1 MKNSLDINSG
11 SHFKYLLFVILI
23 TLLSMTL
30 FQIVPM
36 LVITLFKENGGY
48 IISNITAYNSNPY
61 LMDEHI
67 NTIPN
72 IFNSTINSLKLLTL
86 CSQIGTF
93 LVPSLFIFWRFKNIP
108 LHLNK
113 IEQKGIF
120 YLIIP
125 FLILLGISQLLVQFS
140 LYVGYDFLPGSIVN
154 YLEKEQ
160 LFNTKIQDYFVTK
173 SGINLLMN
181 VGLMAILP
189 AVAEELFFRGILQPL
204 FIRLTKKKWWG
215 ILITSVIFSLLHFQ
229 IDHLLAILFASV
241 ILGLVYEKKMN
252 IYLNMLLH
260 FAFNTFS
267 LFSLFL
273 IKNKVIEE
281 NSLEVV
287 LNYGLVPTG
296 IICLLL
302 SIKKNGKALI

>member
-1 MKNSLDINSG
+1 MKNSLDIAPG
-11 SHFKYLLFVILI
+11 SYFKYLLFVILI

-30 FQIVPM
+30 FQLVPM
-36 LVITLFKENGGY
+36 LVITLLKDNGGY
-48 IISNITAYNSNPY
+48 
-61 LMDEHI
+61 
-67 NTIPN
+67 
-72 IFNSTINSLKLLTL
+72 
-86 CSQIGTF
+86 IGTF
-93 LVPSLFIFWRFKNIP
+93 LVPSLFIFWRFKKIT
-108 LHLNK
+108 LHVYKLERK
-113 IEQKGIF
+113 EIF

-140 LYVGYDFLPGSIVN
+140 LYVGYDYLPDAIIT

-160 LFNTKIQDYFVTK
+160 LFNTKIQDYFVTQ
-173 SGINLLMN
+173 SVINLLMN

-215 ILITSVIFSLLHFQ
+215 IIITSIIFSSLHFQ

-267 LFSLFL
+267 LLSLFL
-273 IKNKVIEE
+273 IKNNVFFIF
-281 NSLEVV
+281 
-287 LNYGLVPTG
+287 
-296 IICLLL
+296 
-302 SIKKNGKALI
+302 

>member
-1 MKNSLDINSG
+1 
-11 SHFKYLLFVILI
+11 
-23 TLLSMTL
+23 
-30 FQIVPM
+30 M
-36 LVITLFKENGGY
+36 LVITLFHENGDY
-48 IISNITAYNSNPY
+48 IIANIAAYHSDPF
-61 LMDEHI
+61 LMDEHV
-67 NTIPN
+67 NTIPD
-72 IFNSTINSLKLLTL
+72 IFNSTVNSLKILTL

-108 LHLNK
+108 LHVNEMDK
-113 IEQKGIF
+113 KGIF

-125 FLILLGISQLLVQFS
+125 FLILLGFSQLLVQFS
-140 LYVGYDFLPGSIVN
+140 LYIGYDFFPDTIVT

-173 SGINLLMN
+173 SIINLLVN

-204 FIRLTKKKWWG
+204 FIKLTKRKWWG

-241 ILGLVYEKKMN
+241 ILGLVYENKMN

-267 LFSLFL
+267 LLSLFL
-273 IKNKVIEE
+273 IKNDVIKE
-281 NSLEVV
+281 NNLEFV
-287 LNYGLVPTG
+287 LNYGLIPVG
-296 IICLLL
+296 LIGLML
-302 SIKKNGKALI
+302 SIKKNGWNLI

>member
-1 MKNSLDINSG
+1 MKNSLDITSM
-11 SHFKYLLFVILI
+11 SYIKYLLLVILI

-30 FQIVPM
+30 FQIIPM
-36 LVITLFKENGGY
+36 LVITLFHENGDY
-48 IISNITAYNSNPY
+48 IIANIAAYHSDPF
-61 LMDEHI
+61 LMDEHV
-67 NTIPN
+67 NTIPD
-72 IFNSTINSLKLLTL
+72 IFNSTVNSLKILTL

-108 LHLNK
+108 LHVNEMDK
-113 IEQKGIF
+113 KGIF

-125 FLILLGISQLLVQFS
+125 FLILLGFSQLLVQFS
-140 LYVGYDFLPGSIVN
+140 LYIGYDFFPDTIVT

-173 SGINLLMN
+173 SIINLLVN

-204 FIRLTKKKWWG
+204 FIKLTKRKWWG

-241 ILGLVYEKKMN
+241 ILGLVYENKMN

-267 LFSLFL
+267 LLSLFL
-273 IKNKVIEE
+273 IKNDVIKED
-281 NSLEVV
+281 NLEFI
-287 LNYGLVPTG
+287 LNYGLIPVG
-296 IICLLL
+296 LIGLML
-302 SIKKNGKALI
+302 SIKKNGWNLI

>member
-1 MKNSLDINSG
+1 
-11 SHFKYLLFVILI
+11 
-23 TLLSMTL
+23 MTL
-30 FQIVPM
+30 FQLVPM
-36 LVITLFKENGGY
+36 LVITLLKDNGGY
-48 IISNITAYNSNPY
+48 IISNITAYHSDPY
-61 LMDEHI
+61 LMDEHV

-72 IFNSTINSLKLLTL
+72 VFNSTINTLKVLTL

-93 LVPSLFIFWRFKNIP
+93 LVPSIFIFWRFKNIP
-108 LHLNK
+108 LHVNK
-113 IEQKGIF
+113 IERKEMF

-140 LYVGYDFLPGSIVN
+140 LYVGYDFLPDSIVN

-189 AVAEELFFRGILQPL
+189 AIAEELFFRGILQPL

-267 LFSLFL
+267 LLSLFL
-273 IKNKVIEE
+273 IKNNVLEE
-281 NSLEVV
+281 SNLEVV
-287 LNYGLVPTG
+287 LNYGLIPIGMVFMV
-296 IICLLL
+296 L
-302 SIKKNGKALI
+302 SIKKNGLNLI

>member
-1 MKNSLDINSG
+1 
-11 SHFKYLLFVILI
+11 
-23 TLLSMTL
+23 
-30 FQIVPM
+30 M
-36 LVITLFKENGGY
+36 LVITLFHENGDY
-48 IISNITAYNSNPY
+48 IIANIAAYHSDPF
-61 LMDEHI
+61 LMDEHV
-67 NTIPN
+67 NTIPD
-72 IFNSTINSLKLLTL
+72 IFNSTVNSLKILTL

-108 LHLNK
+108 LHVNEMDK
-113 IEQKGIF
+113 KGIF

-125 FLILLGISQLLVQFS
+125 FLILLGFSQLLVQFS
-140 LYVGYDFLPGSIVN
+140 LYIGYDFFPDTIVT

-173 SGINLLMN
+173 SIINLLVN

-189 AVAEELFFRGILQPL
+189 AVAEELFFRAILQPL
-204 FIRLTKKKWWG
+204 FIKLTKRKWWG

-241 ILGLVYEKKMN
+241 ILGLVYENKMN

-267 LFSLFL
+267 LLSLFL
-273 IKNKVIEE
+273 IKNDVIKED
-281 NSLEVV
+281 NLEFI
-287 LNYGLVPTG
+287 LNYGLIPVG
-296 IICLLL
+296 LIGLML
-302 SIKKNGKALI
+302 SIKKNGWNLI

>member
-1 MKNSLDINSG
+1 
-11 SHFKYLLFVILI
+11 
-23 TLLSMTL
+23 
-30 FQIVPM
+30 M
-36 LVITLFKENGGY
+36 LVITFFHENGDY
-48 IISNITAYNSNPY
+48 IIANIAAYHSDPF
-61 LMDEHI
+61 LMDEHV
-67 NTIPN
+67 NTIPD
-72 IFNSTINSLKLLTL
+72 IFNSTVNSLKILTL

-108 LHLNK
+108 LHVNEMDK
-113 IEQKGIF
+113 KGIF

-125 FLILLGISQLLVQFS
+125 FLILLGFSQLLVQFS
-140 LYVGYDFLPGSIVN
+140 LYIGYDFFPDTIVT

-173 SGINLLMN
+173 SIINLLVN

-204 FIRLTKKKWWG
+204 FIKLTKRKWWG

-241 ILGLVYEKKMN
+241 ILGLVYENKMN

-267 LFSLFL
+267 LLSLFL
-273 IKNKVIEE
+273 IKNDVIKED
-281 NSLEVV
+281 NLEFI
-287 LNYGLVPTG
+287 LNYGLIPVG
-296 IICLLL
+296 LIGLML
-302 SIKKNGKALI
+302 SIKKNGWNLI

>member
-1 MKNSLDINSG
+1 
-11 SHFKYLLFVILI
+11 
-23 TLLSMTL
+23 
-30 FQIVPM
+30 M
-36 LVITLFKENGGY
+36 LVITFFRENGDY
-48 IISNITAYNSNPY
+48 IIANIAAYHSDPF
-61 LMDEHI
+61 LMDEHV
-67 NTIPN
+67 NTIPD
-72 IFNSTINSLKLLTL
+72 IFNSTVNSLKILTL

-108 LHLNK
+108 LHVNEMDK
-113 IEQKGIF
+113 KGIF

-125 FLILLGISQLLVQFS
+125 FLILLGFSQLLVQFS
-140 LYVGYDFLPGSIVN
+140 LYIGYDFFPDTIVT

-173 SGINLLMN
+173 SIINLLVN

-204 FIRLTKKKWWG
+204 FIKLTKRKWWG

-241 ILGLVYEKKMN
+241 ILGLVYENKMN

-267 LFSLFL
+267 LLSLFL
-273 IKNKVIEE
+273 IKNDVIKED
-281 NSLEVV
+281 NLEFI
-287 LNYGLVPTG
+287 LNYGLIPVG
-296 IICLLL
+296 LIGLML
-302 SIKKNGKALI
+302 SIKKNGWNLI

>member
-1 MKNSLDINSG
+1 MKNSLDITSM
-11 SHFKYLLFVILI
+11 SYIKYLLLVILI

-30 FQIVPM
+30 FQIIPM
-36 LVITLFKENGGY
+36 LVITFFHENGDY
-48 IISNITAYNSNPY
+48 IIANIAAYHSDPF
-61 LMDEHI
+61 LMDEHV
-67 NTIPN
+67 NTIPD
-72 IFNSTINSLKLLTL
+72 IFNSTVNSLKILTL

-108 LHLNK
+108 LHVNEMDK
-113 IEQKGIF
+113 KGIF

-125 FLILLGISQLLVQFS
+125 FLILLGFSQLLVQFS
-140 LYVGYDFLPGSIVN
+140 LYIGYDFFPDTIVT

-173 SGINLLMN
+173 SIINLLVN

-204 FIRLTKKKWWG
+204 FIKLTKRKWWG

-241 ILGLVYEKKMN
+241 ILGLVYENKMN

-267 LFSLFL
+267 LLSLFL
-273 IKNKVIEE
+273 IKNDVIKED
-281 NSLEVV
+281 NLEFI
-287 LNYGLVPTG
+287 LNYGLIPVG
-296 IICLLL
+296 LIGLML
-302 SIKKNGKALI
+302 SIKKNGWNLI

>member
-1 MKNSLDINSG
+1 MKNSLDITSM
-11 SHFKYLLFVILI
+11 SYIKYLLLVILI

-30 FQIVPM
+30 FQIIPM
-36 LVITLFKENGGY
+36 LVITLFHENGDY
-48 IISNITAYNSNPY
+48 IIANIAAYHSDPF
-61 LMDEHI
+61 LMDEHV
-67 NTIPN
+67 NTIPD
-72 IFNSTINSLKLLTL
+72 IFNSTVNSLKILTL

-93 LVPSLFIFWRFKNIP
+93 LIPSLFIFWRFKNIP
-108 LHLNK
+108 LHVNEMDK
-113 IEQKGIF
+113 KGIF

-125 FLILLGISQLLVQFS
+125 FLILLGFSQLLVQFS
-140 LYVGYDFLPGSIVN
+140 LYIGYDFFPDTIVT

-173 SGINLLMN
+173 SIINLLVN

-204 FIRLTKKKWWG
+204 FIKLTKRKWWG

-241 ILGLVYEKKMN
+241 ILGLVYENKMN

-267 LFSLFL
+267 LLSLFL
-273 IKNKVIEE
+273 IKNDVIKED
-281 NSLEVV
+281 NLELI
-287 LNYGLVPTG
+287 LNYGLIPVG
-296 IICLLL
+296 LIGLML
-302 SIKKNGKALI
+302 SIKKNGWNLI

>member
-1 MKNSLDINSG
+1 
-11 SHFKYLLFVILI
+11 
-23 TLLSMTL
+23 
-30 FQIVPM
+30 M
-36 LVITLFKENGGY
+36 LVITLFHENGDY
-48 IISNITAYNSNPY
+48 IIANIAAYHSDPF
-61 LMDEHI
+61 LMDEHV
-67 NTIPN
+67 NTIPD
-72 IFNSTINSLKLLTL
+72 IFNSTVNSLKILTL

-108 LHLNK
+108 LHVNEMDK
-113 IEQKGIF
+113 KGIF

-125 FLILLGISQLLVQFS
+125 FLILLGFSQLLVQFS
-140 LYVGYDFLPGSIVN
+140 LYIGYDFFPDTIFT

-173 SGINLLMN
+173 SIINLLVN

-204 FIRLTKKKWWG
+204 FIKLTKRKWWG

-241 ILGLVYEKKMN
+241 ILGLVYENKMN

-267 LFSLFL
+267 LLSLFL
-273 IKNKVIEE
+273 IKNDVIKED
-281 NSLEVV
+281 NLEFI
-287 LNYGLVPTG
+287 LNYGLIPVG
-296 IICLLL
+296 LIGLML
-302 SIKKNGKALI
+302 SIKKNGWNLI

>member
-1 MKNSLDINSG
+1 
-11 SHFKYLLFVILI
+11 
-23 TLLSMTL
+23 MTL
-30 FQIVPM
+30 FQLVPM
-36 LVITLFKENGGY
+36 LVITLLKDNGGY
-48 IISNITAYNSNPY
+48 IISNITAYHSDPY
-61 LMDEHI
+61 LMDEHV

-72 IFNSTINSLKLLTL
+72 VFNSTINTLKVLTL

-93 LVPSLFIFWRFKNIP
+93 LVPSIFIFWRFKNIP
-108 LHLNK
+108 LHVNK
-113 IEQKGIF
+113 IERKEIF

-125 FLILLGISQLLVQFS
+125 FLILLGVSQLLMQFS
-140 LYVGYDFLPGSIVN
+140 LYVGYDFLPDSIVN

-189 AVAEELFFRGILQPL
+189 AIAEELFFRGILQPL

-267 LFSLFL
+267 LLSLFL
-273 IKNKVIEE
+273 IKNNVLEE
-281 NSLEVV
+281 SNLEVV
-287 LNYGLVPTG
+287 LNYGLIPIGMVFMV
-296 IICLLL
+296 L
-302 SIKKNGKALI
+302 SIKKNGLNLI

>member
-1 MKNSLDINSG
+1 MKNSLDITSM
-11 SHFKYLLFVILI
+11 SYIKYLLLVILI

-30 FQIVPM
+30 FQIIPM
-36 LVITLFKENGGY
+36 LVITLFHENGDY
-48 IISNITAYNSNPY
+48 IIANIAAYHSDPF
-61 LMDEHI
+61 LMDEHV
-67 NTIPN
+67 NTIPDV
-72 IFNSTINSLKLLTL
+72 FNSTVNSLKILTL

-108 LHLNK
+108 LHVNEMDK
-113 IEQKGIF
+113 KGIF

-125 FLILLGISQLLVQFS
+125 FLILLGFSQLLVQFS
-140 LYVGYDFLPGSIVN
+140 LYIGYDFFPDTFIT

-173 SGINLLMN
+173 SIINLLVN

-204 FIRLTKKKWWG
+204 FIKLTKRKWWG

-241 ILGLVYEKKMN
+241 ILGLVYENKMN

-267 LFSLFL
+267 LLSLFL
-273 IKNKVIEE
+273 IKNDVIKED
-281 NSLEVV
+281 NLEFI
-287 LNYGLVPTG
+287 LNYGLIPVG
-296 IICLLL
+296 LIGLML
-302 SIKKNGKALI
+302 SIKKNGWNLI

>member
-1 MKNSLDINSG
+1 
-11 SHFKYLLFVILI
+11 
-23 TLLSMTL
+23 MTL
-30 FQIVPM
+30 FQLVPI
-36 LVITLFKENGGY
+36 LVITLLKDNGGY
-48 IISNITAYNSNPY
+48 IISNITAYHSDPY
-61 LMDEHI
+61 LMDEHV

-72 IFNSTINSLKLLTL
+72 VFNSTINTLKVLTL

-93 LVPSLFIFWRFKNIP
+93 LVPSIFFFWRFKNIP
-108 LHLNK
+108 LHVNK
-113 IEQKGIF
+113 IKRKEIF

-140 LYVGYDFLPGSIVN
+140 LYVGYDFLPDSIVN

-173 SGINLLMN
+173 SVINLLMN

-229 IDHLLAILFASV
+229 IDNLLAILFASV

-252 IYLNMLLH
+252 IYLNMLIH
-260 FAFNTFS
+260 FTFNTFS
-267 LFSLFL
+267 LLSIFL
-273 IKNKVIEE
+273 IKNDVLEE
-281 NSLEVV
+281 SNLEVV
-287 LNYGLVPTG
+287 LNYGLIPIGMV
-296 IICLLL
+296 CMML
-302 SIKKNGKALI
+302 SIKKNGLNLI